1 MTGFPEMAA
10 RHKAGS
16 STKLA
21 RREVLHLATGAVI
34 IPALTG
40 LAWGQVYPSRPVHI
54 VVGFAAGTGLDIY
67 ARLIGQWLS
76 GRLGQSFVIDNRPG
90 AGTNLA
96 TESVVNAPPDGYT
109 LLMASTAAFTNAA
122 LYDNLRFNFVRD
134 IAPVAS
140 LTRSAFVMVVSP
152 SFPASTVGEFIA
164 YAKANPGK
172 INMASGGT
180 GTVTHVA
187 GELFKSMAGVDMLH
201 VPYRSDGAVIPD
213 LIGGRVQV
221 YFVALAG
228 AAELIKAG
236 KIRALAVTTAQRSA
250 AFPDIPTVA
259 ETVPG
264 YEASLRNGLGAPKAT
279 SGEIIARLNAEV
291 NAGLNDPSLKM
302 RFAELGSETVPLTPA
317 EYSKVIVDETEKWGK
332 VIRAAGIKVSE

>member
-1 MTGFPEMAA
+1 MKILQNKM
-10 RHKAGS
+10 
-16 STKLA
+16 L
-21 RREVLHLATGAVI
+21 RRQFLHLAAGAAMLPVPRFAFAQAY
-34 IPALTG
+34 PA
-40 LAWGQVYPSRPVHI
+40 RPVHI
-54 VVGFAAGTGLDIY
+54 VVGFGPGTGLDIY

-76 GRLGQSFVIDNRPG
+76 DRLGVSFVIDNKPG

-140 LTRSAFVMVVSP
+140 LTRSAFVLIVNP
-152 SFPASTVGEFIA
+152 SLPAKTVPEFIA
-164 YAKANPGK
+164 YAKAHPGK

-201 VPYRSDGAVIPD
+201 VPYRNDTAAITD
-213 LIGGRVQV
+213 LMAGRVEA
-221 YFVALAG
+221 YFIALAG
-228 AAELIKAG
+228 AAEFIKAG
-236 KIRALAVTTAQRSA
+236 KVRALAVTTSERSP

-259 ETVPG
+259 ESVPG
-264 YEASLRNGLGAPKAT
+264 YEASLRNGLGAPRAT
-279 SGEIIARLNAEV
+279 PADVIARLNTEV
-291 NAGLNDPSLKM
+291 NAGLNDPTLKAK
-302 RFAELGSETVPLTPA
+302 FADLGSQTLPLSPA
-317 EYSKVIVDETEKWGK
+317 EYGKIIVEETEKWGK
-332 VIRAAGIKVSE
+332 VIRAAGIKAE